1 MKEITSKWRKFLLT
15 ESQNHY
21 EVEVLLKYATDMSLY
36 GDVFNKIRAIPGV
49 TIVKRKEED
58 VVQIFDNQKVVK
70 LNIKFIPPR
79 ALMSRYLQILK
90 MHMLRIKGEAGDKV
104 IGIRFLSQPTDADK

>member
-1 MKEITSKWRKFLLT
+1 MKEITSKWRQFLLS

-21 EVEVLLKYATDMSLY
+21 EVEILLKYAGDMSLY

-58 VVQIFDNQKVVK
+58 VVQSVGGQKIVK
-70 LNIKFIPPR
+70 LNVKFIPPR
-79 ALMSRYLQILK
+79 ALMSRYLDILK
-90 MHMLRIKGEAGDKV
+90 AHMLKIKDEDGDKV
-104 IGIRFLSQPTDADK
+104 MGIRFLSQPSTTEK

>member
-21 EVEVLLKYATDMSLY
+21 EVEILLKYAVDMSLY

-49 TIVKRKEED
+49 TIVKRKEEN
-58 VVQIFDNQKVVK
+58 VVQIIGRQKIVK
-70 LNIKFIPPR
+70 LNVKFIPPR
-79 ALMSRYLQILK
+79 ALMNRYLQILK
-90 MHMLRIKGEAGDKV
+90 THLLRIKAEGGGKV
-104 IGIRFLSQPTDADK
+104 ISIRFITRPKSVDR

>member
-1 MKEITSKWRKFLLT
+1 MKEITSKWRQFLLS

-21 EVEVLLKYATDMSLY
+21 EVEILLKYAGDMSLY

-58 VVQIFDNQKVVK
+58 VVQSVGDQKMVRLNVK
-70 LNIKFIPPR
+70 FFPR
-79 ALMSRYLQILK
+79 GALFRRYLDFLK
-90 MHMLRIKGEAGDKV
+90 TLISKINHQDGDKV
-104 IGIRFLSQPTDADK
+104 MGVRFLSHPSTTEK